1 MAVPDFQA
9 FFLPM
14 LELAADGVVH
24 SLQEAYRVLADHF
37 ELTDADRKEMLP
49 SGTQAIYKN
58 RIAWARMYL
67 AKAMLVES
75 PKRGSFCITGRGKE
89 MLARNPAPLW
99 PCCRWR
105 QEEDDDGGGVHQVK

>member
-1 MAVPDFQA
+1 VAVPDFQA

-14 LELAADGVVH
+14 LKLAADGVVH
-24 SLQEAYRVLADHF
+24 SLQEAYRRAADHF

-49 SGTQAIYKN
+49 SGTQATCKN
-58 RIAWARMYL
+58 RIAWSRTYL
-67 AKAMLVES
+67 AKAMLLES